1 MNHDYEF
8 MPRDGLVKFVEYDTY
23 FSSGPRHRAGNK
35 VDDVC
40 IWHHLLEVLLV
51 CMSVLDSVSS
61 KEWWS
66 AAPQRSSASVLAGA
80 CTALA

>member
-1 MNHDYEF
+1 MNHDYE
-8 MPRDGLVKFVEYDTY
+8 FVEYDTY

-40 IWHHLLEVLLV
+40 IWHHLLEVLV

-61 KEWWS
+61 KDWWS
-66 AAPQRSSASVLAGA
+66 AARQRSSASVLAGA